1 MITLLRKIRKNLL
14 DKGNFTS
21 YLFYAIGEILL
32 VVIGILLALQ
42 INNWNEA
49 RKARAFEKEI
59 LTQIQLNLQKDRQ
72 RLIEVVDVG
81 IRARAS
87 IEKILN
93 VEQGE
98 SSDSLNYWLGN
109 IIRFARF
116 QPLTNAYEALKSK
129 GLDLIQNKE
138 LRFLLGSY
146 YDDKL
151 KLMDKSNQDVE
162 WSFLEEWLPL
172 VRKQL
177 IEFRF
182 GEYVELED
190 DQLFYKAGAPRNLL
204 KMNKENWSGNVND
217 IQSGVEVID
226 RILELIKK
234 ELN

>member
-1 MITLLRKIRKNLL
+1 MITLLRKIRKRLIT
-14 DKGNFTS
+14 KGNFSS
-21 YLFYAIGEILL
+21 YLLYAIGEILL

-49 RKARAFEKEI
+49 RKARTFEREI
-59 LTQIQLNLQKDRQ
+59 LTQIQINLQKDRQ
-72 RLIEVVDVG
+72 RLIEIVDIG

-98 SSDSLNYWLGN
+98 SSDSLHYWLGN

-116 QPLTNAYEALKSK
+116 QSLTNAYEALKSE
-129 GLDLIQNKE
+129 GLDVIQNKE

-151 KLMDKSNQDVE
+151 KLMDKSNQDIE

-172 VRKQL
+172 VRTQL
-177 IEFRF
+177 IEFRY

-190 DQLFYKAGAPRNLL
+190 DQLFYKAGVPRNLL
-204 KMNKENWSGNVND
+204 KMNKNNWGGNVND
-217 IQSGVEVID
+217 IQGGIEVID
-226 RILELIKK
+226 RILELI
-234 ELN
+234 ED